1 MIRSVDVRELDMSFT
16 MPLRRG
22 DEVGELV
29 QFLDVEVL
37 VRRARIE
44 PVIERLSAAFAAK
57 DVEETEGE

>member
-1 MIRSVDVRELDMSFT
+1 MIRSVDVRELDMSFAV
-16 MPLRRG
+16 PVRRG
-22 DEVGELV
+22 DEVGELG

-37 VRRARIE
+37 VRRARME

>member
-1 MIRSVDVRELDMSFT
+1 MIRSVDVRELDMSFAV
-16 MPLRRG
+16 PFRRG
-22 DEVGELV
+22 DEVGELG

-37 VRRARIE
+37 VRRARME